1 MIIVSGASGQLGRL
15 TVEALL
21 EKVPADRV
29 RALSRDPARLGGL
42 AGRGVAVAP
51 ADFDD
56 PSTLGSA
63 FSGGEVLL
71 IISTDDLRP
80 GARVRQH
87 GAAID
92 AAKAAGIRHV
102 VYTSAIDPRPENP
115 AKVISADHRESE
127 RLLAESGLAWS
138 ALRNNLYMDLML
150 APGALPG
157 GSVVGNSG
165 EGRAAYVAREDCA
178 AVAAA
183 VLADPGPYAGRALEV
198 TGPEALSPGEL
209 AAILAE
215 VAGRPVG
222 AHGLSDEAYTGALA
236 GAGLPGEFVDVMVAF
251 GVAIREGW
259 LGRVTPVVAEATGRP
274 ATTARAFFEANRP
287 ALLAAL
293 GG

>member
-1 MIIVSGASGQLGRL
+1 MIIVSGAAGQLGRL
-15 TVEALL
+15 TVESLL
-21 EKVPADRV
+21 GRVPAGRV
-29 RALSRDPARLGGL
+29 RALSRDPAKLESL
-42 AGRGVAVAP
+42 ASRGVAVAA

-56 PSTLGSA
+56 PGALGPA

-80 GARVRQH
+80 GARIGQH
-87 GAAID
+87 GSAIE

-102 VYTSAIDPRPENP
+102 VYTSATDPRPENP
-115 AKVISADHRESE
+115 AKRVSADHRETE
-127 RLLAESGLAWS
+127 RMLADSGLAWT
-138 ALRNNLYMDLML
+138 ALRNNLYLDLML

-183 VLADPGPYAGRALEV
+183 VLADPGPHAGRALEV
-198 TGPEALSPGEL
+198 TGPEALSPHDL

-215 VAGRPVG
+215 IAGRPV
-222 AHGLSDEAYTGALA
+222 AVHGLDDDAYAGALA
-236 GAGLPGEFVDVMVAF
+236 GAGLPGPLVEILAAF
-251 GVAIREGW
+251 GQAIREGW
-259 LGRVTPVVAEATGRP
+259 FAGVSPVVTEVTGRP
-274 ATTARAFFEANRP
+274 AMTAWAFFEKNRP
-287 ALLAAL
+287 GLLAAL